1 MNEMRKLM
9 ETTAQ
14 LFDDRDRVEMD
25 TDRYYA
31 DMDRSEQ
38 QAAENLPYDIED
50 AENYFLN
57 EPEGKR
63 EFASFFLDNL
73 VENPREVDIDLMIDI
88 VKNYFDNVVADQSL
102 PDEFADSETMNEVL
116 ANYLEGRGYNIDA
129 SEIEQYRN

>member
-14 LFDDRDRVEMD
+14 LFDDRVESD

-31 DMDRSEQ
+31 DQDRSEQ
-38 QAAENLPYDIED
+38 EAAENLPYDIED

-57 EPEGKR
+57 DPAGKT
-63 EFASFFLDNL
+63 EFADFFLDNL

-88 VKNYFDNVVADQSL
+88 VKNYFDSVVADQSL
-102 PDEFADSETMNEVL
+102 PAQFAESETMNEVL
-116 ANYLEGRGYNIDA
+116 ANYLEGRGYNLDA
-129 SEIEQYRN
+129 SQIEQYRR